1 MRISRVALLI
11 ALVFPTLS
19 FAQDDRS
26 VMSIVDM
33 LNVPSLSNPRLS
45 PDGEA
50 VVYEFAEAD
59 WKKNKQVGSIFLPK

>member
-1 MRISRVALLI
+1 MKISRVPPLI
-11 ALVFPTLS
+11 ALVIPVISL
-19 FAQDDRS
+19 AQDDRS

-45 PDGEA
+45 PDGGA

-59 WKKNKQVGSIFLPK
+59 WKKNKQVSHL